1 MDSTQKYYKNQNNE
15 IFCIELQSDSNE
27 WSKFIK
33 DEWIEISKQEAL
45 EIANPTLSEEEQ
57 LDVWR
62 NTVSE
67 ITPKQLRLVLLENGI
82 NAKAV
87 ETAIAS
93 IPDETT
99 REIAEIEWNYATGYG
114 RNNENLIMIATD
126 LLGFDDLKIDAMW
139 QSALLK

>member
-99 REIAEIEWNYATGYG
+99 RKIAEIEWNYATGYG
-114 RNNENLIMIATD
+114 RNNESLIMIATD
-126 LLGFDDLKIDAMW
+126 LLGLDAQQIDAMW
-139 QSALLK
+139 QAALLK

>member
-1 MDSTQKYYKNQNNE
+1 MNMIKKYFTNKTNQ
-15 IFCIELQSDSNE
+15 IFCVELPRESQE
-27 WSKFIK
+27 WPRFVKN
-33 DEWIEISKQEAL
+33 EWIEISESDAL
-45 EIANPTLSEEEQ
+45 ETANPTLSDEEQ

-99 REIAEIEWNYATGYG
+99 REIAEIEWNYAMGYG

-126 LLGFDDLKIDAMW
+126 LLGLDAQQIDAMW
-139 QSALLK
+139 QAALLK